1 MKNGFPISQLEID
14 DKWVTEH
21 GDLTPDPKKFPNMAE
36 MTKQLHDMGI
46 KVTIW
51 THPFFNIESESLQET
66 LPSKTFTDYDD
77 EDKRDFYVK
86 AGQERYHRTVVP
98 PNLRYQSGH
107 GSLENLVYLSKAI
120 QSSARFD

>member
-46 KVTIW
+46 NVTIW

-77 EDKRDFYVK
+77 EDKRDYYVK
-86 AGQERYHRTVVP
+86 AGQERYHVHFRSNRTTILNILWLGQILP
-98 PNLRYQSGH
+98 FG
-107 GSLENLVYLSKAI
+107 
-120 QSSARFD
+120 

>member
-21 GDLTPDPKKFPNMAE
+21 GDLTPDPAKFPNMAD

-77 EDKRDFYVK
+77 EDKRVFYVK
-86 AGQERYHRTVVP
+86 AGQERYHWTAVHH
-98 PNLRYQSGH
+98 QSGVET
-107 GSLENLVYLSKAI
+107 LETLVYLSKAI